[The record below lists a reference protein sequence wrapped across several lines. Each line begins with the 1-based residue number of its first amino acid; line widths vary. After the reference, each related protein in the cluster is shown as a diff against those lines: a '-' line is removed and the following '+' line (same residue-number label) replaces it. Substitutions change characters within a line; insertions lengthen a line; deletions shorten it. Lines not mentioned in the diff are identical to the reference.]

1 MQPSGNH
8 GHGLTAES
16 NCDHGRATR
25 ASISAQGPPSHDISR
40 LRRRR
45 CRGRRA
51 IRRQILIIVLVLV
64 WRQPLDDCVFLVR
77 GRFLLG
83 AREIGRRPRA
93 TQAAEA
99 AEAALWC
106 LQQRPAALPALPGST
121 RHHGGRG
128 GAGGGGGGGGGG
140 STLPAARR
148 SCPRGRC
155 TCTSNRIRPSRPPP
169 GELGASAKA
178 SAKVKVSESRLCPGS
193 VSSLAP
199 RRRSTRTHL
208 RRACGA

>member
-25 ASISAQGPPSHDISR
+25 ASISAQGTPSHDISR

-121 RHHGGRG
+121 RHHDGRG
-128 GAGGGGGGGGGG
+128 GQARGGRTGGGG
-140 STLPAARR
+140 LLYQRR
-148 SCPRGRC
+148 DALALVVGVRVRVIVFALLALHLASSGR
-155 TCTSNRIRPSRPPP
+155 
-169 GELGASAKA
+169 A
-178 SAKVKVSESRLCPGS
+178 
-193 VSSLAP
+193 
-199 RRRSTRTHL
+199 L
-208 RRACGA
+208 RRVLR